1 MNAKTSA
8 PVPPARRSTIPV
20 VVVMG
25 LLLITPL
32 WGLTEVA
39 AQNAGRNLVIEDYYS
54 VRTIDS
60 PVISPDAQWVAYAL
74 VSRIEADNSS
84 SGEVWVVAADGD
96 PAPRRIS
103 PAGVEASS
111 PSWGPDGLL
120 RYVSGEN
127 AFSVAPDA
135 QPGSRDVL
143 SDEALGVISSPDG
156 SAVASLVTT
165 RVPMTEPTYASDF
178 ERRHEE
184 RFDGRA
190 WDWMYFQ
197 RDRQPLPTIDPT
209 DPAATPPRE
218 VVIAEGPGAPG
229 RVLTDLGLRPGGLS
243 WRPDGG
249 ALVFAA
255 DSAYRDEWTYGRSD
269 LWAVTTDGDV
279 SRLTRDM
286 RYSLGQP
293 AYSPDGSRIAYISRY
308 ATDWVIAERIG
319 HGGPTD
325 LLVLDPSSG
334 ESVNLTAD
342 WDLRPGSPRWS
353 PDGRHLYFTA
363 GIGGES
369 HLFRA
374 GADGS
379 GVEQMTHGERRH
391 NGLTMDDGVS
401 KIAYLL
407 GRFDAPSELF
417 VSNLDGSGER
427 QLTHVHDRFTA
438 EIALS
443 TAERIRFPSYDGTEI
458 EGWVM
463 LPYGYD
469 AARGPYPLIVH
480 SHGGP
485 HSASGYGFNFKHQL
499 FAANGYV
506 VLQTNFRSS
515 TGYGEDFLW
524 ATWGAWGDKDGADVM
539 SGVDYVLANYPTD
552 PDRVAAIGHS
562 YGGFMSN
569 WLITRYPDRF
579 AAAAVGAGISNW
591 LSDYGTADVARTK
604 ETEFFGTPW
613 TEEGRERL
621 LKQSPLI
628 YADRAQAATLFVH
641 GEVDHRV
648 PFEEG
653 EQMYFALKKNG
664 VPAKFLLYNDQ
675 SHGIRGHWNQVHRAM
690 NELGW
695 FDRYLK
701 SPRAIS
707 FR

>member
-1 MNAKTSA
+1 MNATRSTPALAVPSA
-8 PVPPARRSTIPV
+8 PPISILPLLASLLVGLPWGPAGVT
-20 VVVMG
+20 
-25 LLLITPL
+25 
-32 WGLTEVA
+32 
-39 AQNAGRNLVIEDYYS
+39 AQDRGRALVIEDYYS
-54 VRTIDS
+54 IRSINS
-60 PVISPDAQWVAYAL
+60 PVISPDGEWVAYAL
-74 VSRIEADNSS
+74 EAPVEEDNSS
-84 SGEVWVVAADGD
+84 ASEVWVVATDGD

-103 PAGVEASS
+103 PAGVQAFS

-120 RYVSGEN
+120 RYVSGDN
-127 AFSVAPDA
+127 AFSLRPDA
-135 QPGSRDVL
+135 LPASREVL
-143 SDEALGVISSPDG
+143 RRDALNELPAPRGNL
-156 SAVASLVTT
+156 VASLVTI
-165 RVPMTEPTYASDF
+165 RPPEVEPAYASDF

-184 RFDGRA
+184 RFDGRV

-197 RDRQPLPTIDPT
+197 RDRQPMPTLDPT
-209 DPAATPPRE
+209 DPRATPPRE
-218 VVIAEGPGAPG
+218 ITIAASGGAPE
-229 RVLTDLGLRPGGLS
+229 RILTELGLQPSGLS

-249 ALVFAA
+249 ALVSVA
-255 DSAYRDEWTYGRSD
+255 DSAYRDEWTYGRND
-269 LWAVTTDGDV
+269 LWTVTVDGEV
-279 SRLTRDM
+279 SRLTRDL
-286 RYSLGQP
+286 RYTLSQP
-293 AYSPDGSRIAYISRY
+293 VYSPDGSRIAYVSRY

-325 LLVLDPSSG
+325 LMVLDLSTG
-334 ESVNLTAD
+334 EHHNVTAD
-342 WDLRPGSPRWS
+342 WGLRPGSPSWS
-353 PDGRHLYFTA
+353 PDGRSLYFTA
-363 GIGGES
+363 GIGGET
-369 HLFRA
+369 HLFLA
-374 GADGS
+374 AADGS
-379 GVEQMTHGERRH
+379 GVEQMTHGERRLA
-391 NGLTMDDGVS
+391 NLTMDDRMS
-401 KIAYLL
+401 KIAYLV

-417 VSNLDGSGER
+417 VSDVDGGGER
-427 QLTHVHDRFTA
+427 QLTHVHDQ
-438 EIALS
+438 LS
-443 TAERIRFPSYDGTEI
+443 REVAFSPAERVRFASYDGTEI

-463 LPYGYD
+463 FPYGYD
-469 AARGPYPLIVH
+469 PAQGPYPLIVH

-499 FAANGYV
+499 FAANGYF

-515 TGYGEDFLW
+515 TGYGEEFLW

-552 PDRVAAIGHS
+552 PDRVATIGHS

-621 LKQSPLI
+621 IRQSPLI

-675 SHGIRGHWNQVHRAM
+675 PHGIGGHWSRVHRAI
-690 NELGW
+690 NELKW
-695 FDRYLK
+695 FDQYLK
-701 SPRAIS
+701 RRAS
-707 FR
+707 S